1 MKIGV
6 MFGNPETTTGGNA
19 LKFYS
24 SVRLDIRRIE
34 SIKEGQEVTGSR
46 VRVKVVKNKMAPPF
60 KQAEFDIM
68 FAQGISK
75 TGELV
80 DLGVEKKVVEKSGAW
95 YSYQG
100 ERLGQGR
107 DAVRDMLLNNQPLAR
122 EIEGKLRDLAGLP
135 GRTLEKL
142 SAAPVKEEKK
152 TEEKREERRPHKVG
166 V

>member
-75 TGELV
+75 PGELV

-100 ERLGQGR
+100 DRLGQGR
-107 DAVRDMLLNNQPLAR
+107 DAVRDFLLSNQPLAR
-122 EIEGKLRDLAGLP
+122 EIEGKLRDQAGLP
-135 GRTLEKL
+135 GRTSEK
-142 SAAPVKEEKK
+142 PVVVQVKDEKK
-152 TEEKREERRPHKVG
+152 TEDKREERRPHKVG